1 MDAPT
6 DVLVRARPGIELRA
20 DGDALP
26 TLVGHF
32 AVFDRW
38 TLIDSWYEGRFMERV
53 APGAF
58 ADTFR
63 EDAGTVKVLFDHG
76 HDPTLGNKP
85 LGPIDKLRE
94 DKTGAYYEVPLID
107 TDYNRDF
114 IVPAVEASLLG
125 ASFRFEVTGESWDD
139 EPDPSDSNPKGLP
152 ERTIQKVRLYEFGPV
167 TFPAYP
173 DGTTV
178 GMRSM
183 TDHYIAEAFRLDDA
197 DPALTRAVERY
208 PILRS
213 LSMRLGAQGGA
224 AERGDGA
231 VAVEEPSVADS
242 DRGDGGS
249 TRTPASALVR
259 ARLARKGID

>member
-152 ERTIQKVRLYEFGPV
+152 ERTITKVSLREFGPV

-173 DGTTV
+173 DGTTA
-178 GMRSM
+178 GLRSL
-183 TDHYIAEAFRLDDA
+183 TDHYIEHALRALDPD
-197 DPALTRAVERY
+197 DPALVRAVERH

-213 LSMRLGAQGGA
+213 LNARPA
-224 AERGDGA
+224 ATDGSDDSA
-231 VAVEEPSVADS
+231 EGEPTEEPSKA
-242 DRGDGGS
+242 GGES
-249 TRTPASALVR
+249 SGAINRYQAL
-259 ARLARKGID
+259 AHLANL